1 MASRAQRSANAKAAR
16 KSAAPLADTWEP
28 PPLADCEEKTVLVE
42 PDSTNRI
49 IMRRVL
55 HDSQLVA
62 YAVTHVTLVGPD
74 KWEEVSSIDT
84 NHGCVHLHLGPN
96 HARAT
101 EFGAING
108 QIDVQSSFNDSY
120 DRVYDNYEK
129 FKDKQ

>member
-16 KSAAPLADTWEP
+16 KSAVVSGSTWEP
-28 PPLADCEEKTVLVE
+28 PPLAECEEKTVLVE

-55 HDSQLVA
+55 HNSQLVA

-84 NHGCVHLHLGPN
+84 NHGCVHLHLGAN

-101 EFGAING
+101 EFGAIDT

-120 DRVYDNYEK
+120 DHVYDNYEN